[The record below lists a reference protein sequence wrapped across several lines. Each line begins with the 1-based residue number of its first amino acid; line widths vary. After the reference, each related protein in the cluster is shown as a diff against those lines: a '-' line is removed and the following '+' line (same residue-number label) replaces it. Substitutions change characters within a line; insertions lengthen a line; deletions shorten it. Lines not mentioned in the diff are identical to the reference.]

1 MNIAGHALVGCGSAV
16 ASGGSCK
23 SGALAGGTSAAAAPF
38 IGSVS
43 QGNLVAAT
51 VLSATAGG
59 LASVAGGGKFANG
72 AITGAFGYLF
82 NQCGA
87 DPGHCGIG
95 TAANAVVNGAYSVLE
110 GVGDTFRWLG
120 RSVGVYG
127 PDEAERS
134 DKELTVATV
143 AILEGTKELALSSQ
157 ARTVAGQIAYSAGKE
172 YLSDELNDY
181 YLAGRAI
188 FGFSTGLGPI
198 AAFGNATRA
207 LENGHNTWDAL
218 KRGVTGNGGN

>member
-1 MNIAGHALVGCGSAV
+1 MINTALGGGAAV
-16 ASGGSCK
+16 
-23 SGALAGGTSAAAAPF
+23 L
-38 IGSVS
+38 
-43 QGNLVAAT
+43 
-51 VLSATAGG
+51 
-59 LASVAGGGKFANG
+59 GGGKFENG

-127 PDEAERS
+127 PEQAERS

-143 AILEGTKELALSSQ
+143 AILEGTKGMALNSE

-188 FGFSTGLGPI
+188 FGFWTGLGPI

-207 LENGHNTWDAL
+207 LENGHNTWDAV
-218 KRGVTGNGGN
+218 KQGATGNGGN